1 MSGYIFS
8 DPNQDKALKFLPH
21 LTIGVSEGIGMIG
34 IGELES
40 MLMATN
46 GIGDS
51 GAFAKKPGSQK
62 GASNHSLAGLEQ
74 AEEGALLAALGLID
88 ERNKRIQGL
97 KEKIAAGRYFVA
109 SGELAERMMAAM
121 MVD

>member
-1 MSGYIFS
+1 
-8 DPNQDKALKFLPH
+8 
-21 LTIGVSEGIGMIG
+21 MIG

-46 GIGDS
+46 RIGEN
-51 GAFAKKPGSQK
+51 GAFAVTPRSQK
-62 GASNHSLAGLEQ
+62 RASDHSLAGLDPS
-74 AEEGALLAALGLID
+74 EEGALLEALGLID

-109 SGELAERMMAAM
+109 SGDLAERMMTAL